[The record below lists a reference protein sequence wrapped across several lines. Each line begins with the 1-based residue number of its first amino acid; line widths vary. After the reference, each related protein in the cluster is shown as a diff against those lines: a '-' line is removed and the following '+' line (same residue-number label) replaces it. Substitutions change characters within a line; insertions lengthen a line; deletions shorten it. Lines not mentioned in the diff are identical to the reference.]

1 MALETAAIAAA
12 CADLARLQ
20 AARADAT
27 LLQAAEDAITRLEAI
42 RARAQ
47 LDDDL
52 RSTHAAAAQAYAA
65 AQAHAGTIALY
76 AQAVVVS
83 NIKLVIPI
91 VLDLASTHYTKWKAL
106 FLNTLGNGK
115 YELTNHVLAEI
126 DADTATDPYWV
137 RMDCMVKSWIFS
149 TITPE
154 LMEVVHTGTPSARE
168 LWQNIEEQFVGN
180 QETRV
185 LILDSQ
191 FCNFV
196 QGNLTVTEYCR
207 KLKSMADGLA
217 DLGHPVED
225 RTLVLS
231 VLRGLNERFE
241 YIAALIKHQRPF
253 PSFVIVRSDL
263 ELEEIDEHAVQGAS
277 AGPCRC
283 TAASNRDASWWG
295 CSFDLCNYYL
305 DFCGI
310 SLWRHDTSRQ
320 GSWPW

>member
-1 MALETAAIAAA
+1 
-12 CADLARLQ
+12 
-20 AARADAT
+20 
-27 LLQAAEDAITRLEAI
+27 
-42 RARAQ
+42 
-47 LDDDL
+47 
-52 RSTHAAAAQAYAA
+52 
-65 AQAHAGTIALY
+65 
-76 AQAVVVS
+76 
-83 NIKLVIPI
+83 
-91 VLDLASTHYTKWKAL
+91 
-106 FLNTLGNGK
+106 
-115 YELTNHVLAEI
+115 
-126 DADTATDPYWV
+126 
-137 RMDCMVKSWIFS
+137 VKSWIFS

-196 QGNLTVTEYCR
+196 QGNLTVTEYYR

-241 YIAALIKHQRPF
+241 YMAALIKRQRPF

-263 ELEEIDEHAVQGAS
+263 ELEEMNMLSKAPPQL
-277 AGPCRC
+277 
-283 TAASNRDASWWG
+283 
-295 CSFDLCNYYL
+295 DLCHFLSHLNSSSQTTIIIHL
-305 DFCGI
+305 LGTMP
-310 SLWRHDTSRQ
+310 L
-320 GSWPW
+320 